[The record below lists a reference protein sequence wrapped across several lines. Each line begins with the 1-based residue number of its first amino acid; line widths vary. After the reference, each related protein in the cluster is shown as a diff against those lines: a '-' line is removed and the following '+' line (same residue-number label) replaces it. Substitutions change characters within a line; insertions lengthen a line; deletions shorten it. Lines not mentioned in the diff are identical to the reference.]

1 MDEKSSSTGRNE
13 VLTKSQLR
21 WRCRRGMLEL
31 DYLLQ
36 NYLEEHYSLSSPQE
50 LASFQKLLDT
60 PDNLLL
66 EYLLG
71 TTLPIDPGFQDVVKK
86 IRAAV
91 VY

>member
-1 MDEKSSSTGRNE
+1 MVSNLFSNNNLLNKNRLS
-13 VLTKSQLR
+13 

-36 NYLEEHYSLSSPQE
+36 NYLDTHYESFAPADS
-50 LASFQKLLDT
+50 AAFQKLLDT
-60 PDNLLL
+60 PDALLL

-71 TTLPIDPGFQDVVKK
+71 RTIPIDPIICDVITK

-91 VY
+91 TY

>member
-1 MDEKSSSTGRNE
+1 MDPLSKSR
-13 VLTKSQLR
+13 LA

-36 NYLEEHYSLSSPQE
+36 NYLDTRNEGFSPE
-50 LASFQKLLDT
+50 DLAAFQKLLDT
-60 PDNLLL
+60 PDPLLL

-71 TTLPIDPGFQDVVKK
+71 KTIPVDPVILDAVQK

-91 VY
+91 TH

>member
-1 MDEKSSSTGRNE
+1 MDTENKNR
-13 VLTKSQLR
+13 LA

-36 NYLEEHYSLSSPQE
+36 NYLDNRY
-50 LASFQKLLDT
+50 ASFTPTDLEAFQRLLDV

-71 TTLPIDPGFQDVVKK
+71 KTQPVDSVIFDAVQK

-91 VY
+91 TH

>member
-1 MDEKSSSTGRNE
+1 MDNKPDSKHKQLSRNR
-13 VLTKSQLR
+13 LY

-36 NYLEEHYSLSSPQE
+36 NYLHKHYE
-50 LASFQKLLDT
+50 SFTHADSAAFQQLLDT
-60 PDNLLL
+60 PDALLL

-71 TTLPIDPGFQDVVKK
+71 RTIPVDPVIRDVIQK

-91 VY
+91 TH